1 MDDPKE
7 GQFNC
12 KLSPN
17 SFPGFLTSKHIQ
29 DAKKQKQKQKPKYRI
44 FETNTDPV
52 TTETACKQIQE
63 SRARRKNFHLAKY
76 RLVCGSLMFKGCE
89 NTKKE
94 NVGNHSILIMVLPHN
109 NCEISTST
117 RKSKCEHD

>member
-1 MDDPKE
+1 MQIEPQLVPRLPNFKTHPR
-7 GQFNC
+7 C
-12 KLSPN
+12 K
-17 SFPGFLTSKHIQ
+17 
-29 DAKKQKQKQKPKYRI
+29 KKKQKQKPKYRI

-117 RKSKCEHD
+117 RKSKCEHA